1 MADNRKLAEMLRGE
15 RDLSAGQIAYD
26 RQGYPVNLN
35 RPIVTDD
42 EGVHTELSTT
52 EKFGDKFVN
61 MPTIWGGQRYDPQSD
76 SEWNTI
82 LQNYQSAQQQGW
94 QFPQFNTV
102 DEAVEAAKDR
112 SMYLNQLRPGMF
124 GQ

>member
-1 MADNRKLAEMLRGE
+1 MAEMLRQMGE
-15 RDLSAGQIAYD
+15 QNLSAGGVAYD

-35 RPIVTDD
+35 RPFVTDD
-42 EGVHTELSTT
+42 EGIHTELSMT
-52 EKFGDKFVN
+52 EKLGDKFVN

-76 SEWNTI
+76 ADFDMI
-82 LQNYQSAQQQGW
+82 MHNYSIAKQQGW

-112 SMYLNQLRPGMF
+112 SQYLNTLRGMYE
-124 GQ
+124 